1 METITAY
8 LQTYETGFIAGSIA
22 GIAIW
27 YLLWRFIT
35 K

>member
-1 METITAY
+1 MENIIAY
-8 LQTYETGFIAGSIA
+8 FQTYEAGFIAGSIA
-22 GIAIW
+22 AIAIW